1 MYNVPVRRA
10 FTLIELLVVIA
21 IIAILAA
28 ILFPVF
34 AQAKKAAINT
44 QNVSNIRQLGNAAL
58 MYASDW
64 DDTFP
69 YQAWIGNPFR
79 TDEYQLMFQPYVKN
93 WGIMYDP
100 NRKNQC
106 NQYGNNWNAGDK
118 ARCMG
123 YGVNIGVFRLT
134 GNDSGLFEKYMV
146 VNNVQMLPGRSTT
159 FFPNPA
165 NMTMFQTTQDEPMYT
180 TALDWQQFDDNS
192 GQRNSN
198 AKARNDG
205 RWVRVFVDGHVRP
218 VMMGRYRASGQ
229 RHLIMPKSRKD
240 LEELCWSL
248 DADGG
253 GRTCG
258 GWIDVFLSTRTEF

>member
-1 MYNVPVRRA
+1 LLLRRRA
-10 FTLIELLVVIA
+10 NDELRRIAVV
-21 IIAILAA
+21 
-28 ILFPVF
+28 VV
-34 AQAKKAAINT
+34 T
-44 QNVSNIRQLGNAAL
+44 S
-58 MYASDW
+58 
-64 DDTFP
+64 
-69 YQAWIGNPFR
+69 
-79 TDEYQLMFQPYVKN
+79 
-93 WGIMYDP
+93 
-100 NRKNQC
+100 C
-106 NQYGNNWNAGDK
+106 
-118 ARCMG
+118 
-123 YGVNIGVFRLT
+123 
-134 GNDSGLFEKYMV
+134 SGSRHSATRRV
-146 VNNVQMLPGRSTT
+146 
-159 FFPNPA
+159 
-165 NMTMFQTTQDEPMYT
+165 
-180 TALDWQQFDDNS
+180 LDWQQFDDNS